1 MVWLVVILVEVET
14 VPVVLMVTVM
24 VGMRGVVVVMTV

>member
-1 MVWLVVILVEVET
+1 MVILVEVET